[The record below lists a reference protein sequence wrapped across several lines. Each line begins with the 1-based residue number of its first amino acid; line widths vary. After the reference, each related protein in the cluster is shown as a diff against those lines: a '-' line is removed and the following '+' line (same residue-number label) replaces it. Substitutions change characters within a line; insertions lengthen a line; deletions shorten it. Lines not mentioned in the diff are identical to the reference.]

1 MKTIN
6 QTRFTTFKKKKKG
19 LRRNTLSGSVLWL
32 WNQICM
38 IYDAHIDSQM
48 KVNFAG
54 QYYSSCVYFES
65 DLFYS
70 MSI

>member
-19 LRRNTLSGSVLWL
+19 FTTKHFI

-54 QYYSSCVYFES
+54 QYYSCVYFES